1 MIGGPI
7 RLDGIAPNPQ
17 IAPEKSQG
25 KTPERSEE
33 VLSKDQVTL
42 SESAKKIARLMVE
55 VSNITDIRTD
65 KVEEIKNL
73 INAGTYE
80 VKGSEIAGK
89 IIKEALIDKLV
100 WWTCKSSSEWKKF
113 T

>member
-42 SESAKKIARLMVE
+42 SESAKKLQD
-55 VSNITDIRTD
+55 SWL
-65 KVEEIKNL
+65 K
-73 INAGTYE
+73 
-80 VKGSEIAGK
+80 
-89 IIKEALIDKLV
+89 
-100 WWTCKSSSEWKKF
+100 
-113 T
+113 